1 MTSTT
6 NVSSFASPR
15 HAQFWA
21 GKELWSFFELQVICC
36 HLVPHLPETLDLT
49 DGEGY
54 GDELLEARQTIERG
68 VYAKTLKYVPQ
79 PGSENEA
86 FSDVKSCYF
95 RPIDVA
101 DWTVNSHIDFPA
113 PLIKETLASRSV
125 GQEEETLLSKSCV
138 WSNLERLAMEAIR
151 EYPAWSKTQER
162 ITKTGNLQKW
172 LTKTLGADT
181 RQAVI
186 IGNVLT
192 ELFFI
197 P

>member
-6 NVSSFASPR
+6 NDSSFASAR

-68 VYAKTLKYVPQ
+68 VYAKTLNYVAQ
-79 PGSENEA
+79 PGSDNEA
-86 FSDVKSCYF
+86 FSDVRSCYF

-101 DWTVNSHIDFPA
+101 DWAVNSHIDFPA
-113 PLIKETLASRSV
+113 PLIKEILASRSAS
-125 GQEEETLLSKSCV
+125 QEETRLSNSSV
-138 WSNLERLAMEAIR
+138 WCNLEKLATDAIR
-151 EYPAWSKTQER
+151 QYPAWSHTQER
-162 ITKTGNLQKW
+162 ITKTGNLQEW
-172 LTKTLGADT
+172 LTKTVGADT

-192 ELFFI
+192 ELFHI

>member
-6 NVSSFASPR
+6 NDSSFASPR
-15 HAQFWA
+15 HAQSWA

-54 GDELLEARQTIERG
+54 GDELLETRQTIERG

-86 FSDVKSCYF
+86 FSDVRSCYF

-101 DWTVNSHIDFPA
+101 NWAVNSHIDFPA
-113 PLIKETLASRSV
+113 PLITEILASRST
-125 GQEEETLLSKSCV
+125 GNEEKTLLAESLV
-138 WSNLERLAMEAIR
+138 WSKLERLANEAIHQ
-151 EYPAWSKTQER
+151 YPAWSETQNR
-162 ITKTGNLQKW
+162 ITKTGNLQEW
-172 LTKTLGADT
+172 LTTTLGADT

-192 ELFFI
+192 ELFYI

>member
-6 NVSSFASPR
+6 NDSSFASPR

-36 HLVPHLPETLDLT
+36 HIVPHLPETLDLT

-54 GDELLEARQTIERG
+54 ADELLEARQTIERG
-68 VYAKTLKYVPQ
+68 VYAKTLKYMPQ
-79 PGSENEA
+79 PGSGNEA
-86 FSDVKSCYF
+86 FSDVRSCYF

-101 DWTVNSHIDFPA
+101 DWAVNSHIDFPA
-113 PLIKETLASRSV
+113 PLIKEILASRPADK
-125 GQEEETLLSKSCV
+125 EETLLSKSCV
-138 WSNLERLAMEAIR
+138 WSNLEKLANEAIHQ
-151 EYPAWSKTQER
+151 YPAWSQTQER
-162 ITKTGNLQKW
+162 ITKTGNLQEW

-197 P
+197 R

>member
-1 MTSTT
+1 
-6 NVSSFASPR
+6 
-15 HAQFWA
+15 
-21 GKELWSFFELQVICC
+21 VICC
-36 HLVPHLPETLDLT
+36 HLVPHLTETLDLT

-54 GDELLEARQTIERG
+54 NDELLEARQTIERG

-79 PGSENEA
+79 PSSEKGA
-86 FSDVKSCYF
+86 FSDVRSSYF

-101 DWTVNSHIDFPA
+101 DWAVNSHIDFPA
-113 PLIKETLASRSV
+113 LLIKEILASRSV
-125 GQEEETLLSKSCV
+125 GNEEGTLLSKSCV
-138 WSNLERLAMEAIR
+138 WSNLEKLATDAIR
-151 EYPAWSKTQER
+151 QYPAWSHTQER
-162 ITKTGNLQKW
+162 ITKTGNLQEW

-192 ELFFI
+192 ELFNI

>member
-6 NVSSFASPR
+6 NDSSFASP
-15 HAQFWA
+15 HNAQSWA

-54 GDELLEARQTIERG
+54 NEELLEARQTIERG
-68 VYAKTLKYVPQ
+68 IYAKTLKYVPRLDTEQ
-79 PGSENEA
+79 DDHRNW
-86 FSDVKSCYF
+86 FF

-101 DWTVNSHIDFPA
+101 DWAVNSHIDFPA
-113 PLIKETLASRSV
+113 HLIEEILASKSV
-125 GQEEETLLSKSCV
+125 GNEEERLLSESCV
-138 WSNLERLAMEAIR
+138 WSNLEKLATDAIR
-151 EYPAWSKTQER
+151 QYPAWSHTQER
-162 ITKTGNLQKW
+162 ITKTGNLQEW

-192 ELFFI
+192 ELFYI

>member
-1 MTSTT
+1 MTSTET
-6 NVSSFASPR
+6 DSSFASPH
-15 HAQFWA
+15 HAQSWA

-86 FSDVKSCYF
+86 FSDVRSCYF
-95 RPIDVA
+95 RPIDVV
-101 DWTVNSHIDFPA
+101 DWAVNRHIDFPA
-113 PLIKETLASRSV
+113 SLVKEILASRST
-125 GQEEETLLSKSCV
+125 GDEKESLLTESLV
-138 WSNLERLAMEAIR
+138 WSNLERLANEAIR
-151 EYPAWSKTQER
+151 QYPAWSHTQER
-162 ITKTGNLQKW
+162 ITKTGNLQEW

-192 ELFFI
+192 ELFHI